1 MITINLH
8 NITEAKAYNSPSYS
22 CVDLRDR
29 HNNRVT
35 LFFDGANA
43 AQHANSV
50 AAALTAALAAI
61 PGVEAL

>member
-1 MITINLH
+1 MITVNLH
-8 NITEAKAYNSPSYS
+8 NITEAKADNSPSYS
-22 CVDLRDR
+22 CVDLTDGRG
-29 HNNRVT
+29 NRVT
-35 LFFDGANA
+35 LFLDGDNA